1 MYAVS
6 KSESLN
12 HSEEEVR
19 HDGEEKKLCLCLGVA
34 KLFVSQGCESN
45 RKQVRIHEYKLR
57 KHSLGED

>member
-19 HDGEEKKLCLCLGVA
+19 HDGEEKKLCLCLGVRSEEPR
-34 KLFVSQGCESN
+34 LNSS
-45 RKQVRIHEYKLR
+45 HL
-57 KHSLGED
+57 